1 MIRPLVAIKKQL
13 INTFSQI
20 DGKVLNIL
28 TENRNQSGCG
38 LCHKKQSQF
47 NKNNVK
53 FDILNDFVEFG
64 LSTLHFGIN
73 TCRSA
78 LKLASQIDIK
88 THRCSGEDNQD
99 RRDTQAEINAQL
111 LWNEHQI
118 RVTGHGMV
126 VDGIKLF
133 PITLK

>member
-1 MIRPLVAIKKQL
+1 M
-13 INTFSQI
+13 
-20 DGKVLNIL
+20 

-53 FDILNDFVEFG
+53 FDILKDFVEFG

-73 TCRSA
+73 TCKAA
-78 LKLASQIDIK
+78 LKIASQIDIK
-88 THRCSGEDNQD
+88 THRVAGKELQD
-99 RRDTQAEINAQL
+99 LRATQAEINAQL
-111 LWNEHQI
+111 LWSEHHI

>member
-1 MIRPLVAIKKQL
+1 M
-13 INTFSQI
+13 T
-20 DGKVLNIL
+20 G
-28 TENRNQSGCG
+28 NRNQSGCG

-53 FDILNDFVEFG
+53 FDILKDFVEFG

-88 THRCSGEDNQD
+88 THRCSGEDNQKL
-99 RRDTQAEINAQL
+99 RETQAEINAQL
-111 LWNEHQI
+111 LWTHHQI

-133 PITLK
+133 PITLKYFNY